1 MVRRPPISTRSDTLL
16 PYPTHFRAIALAY
29 DDGTDVALGHVL
41 RGVADRGAGRQQL
54 DLLLVD
60 NVGHNLPVHAFLRLA
75 SVPRGTARRIRG
87 FGQKTRLVSCC
98 NQLCKACE
106 SGSSRTRSQ
115 AEASLARQ
123 P

>member
-1 MVRRPPISTRSDTLL
+1 MTAYEMRISDWISD
-16 PYPTHFRAIALAY
+16 
-29 DDGTDVALGHVL
+29 VCSS
-41 RGVADRGAGRQQL
+41 
-54 DLLLVD
+54 DLV

-98 NQLCKACE
+98 HQLCKACE

-115 AEASLARQ
+115 AERSEERREGKECVSACRSRWS
-123 P
+123 PDH